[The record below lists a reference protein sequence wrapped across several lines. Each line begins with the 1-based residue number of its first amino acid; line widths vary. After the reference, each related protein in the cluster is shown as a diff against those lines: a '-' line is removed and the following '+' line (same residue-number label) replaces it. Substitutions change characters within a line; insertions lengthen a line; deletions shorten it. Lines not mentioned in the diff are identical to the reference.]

1 MSCFGWI
8 KAGWFLPVVWVML
21 VAFSVYLVMHLVLIR
36 STNSVVVKRGELL
49 RNPYLYL
56 MAGIFLLAMDFWN
69 WGKVQPAFWGIPA
82 LQTLAMYRLVKS

>member
-1 MSCFGWI
+1 MVSARGLGDACGFPGLTGDATCPDPVDQLSCC
-8 KAGWFLPVVWVML
+8 K
-21 VAFSVYLVMHLVLIR
+21 
-36 STNSVVVKRGELL
+36 KRRLL